1 MIDTIIVC
9 THDALKMAET
19 LVRLLEAE
27 QHRVR
32 LTFGRQ
38 ALSVLEDVR
47 DEKNA
52 VVLIWSPNARSQTY
66 MIEWARKI
74 DPSRLIELATIPDPP
89 KIQRKVA
96 PVDFSNWRGERGGRA
111 WDALNER
118 LRVVTRV
125 FEPARPAPAR
135 ALAAMGM
142 VTAVAMAG
150 AVGARMHAPFSSA
163 EADTTAAPEV
173 MAALDPSTGIGG
185 PTTTFEPLSAEDDIL
200 HFRSLPDVSLIN
212 TGSPTALTPV
222 TTLEPQTLR
231 QETLLERLNAF
242 NPLRDFGN
250 NNPSDGG

>member
-19 LVRLLEAE
+19 LTRLLEAE

-38 ALSVLEDVR
+38 ALSVLEQVR
-47 DEKNA
+47 EEKNA

-74 DPSRLIELATIPDPP
+74 DPSRLIELATIPDAP

-96 PVDFSNWRGERGGRA
+96 PVDFANWRGERGGRA

-118 LRVVTRV
+118 LRVVTRQ
-125 FEPARPAPAR
+125 FEPAKPVPTR
-135 ALAAMGM
+135 ALAAMSL

-150 AVGARMHAPFSSA
+150 AIGARMHAPVGSA
-163 EADTTAAPEV
+163 EADTTSAPEQT
-173 MAALDPSTGIGG
+173 MAALDPTTGIGG
-185 PTTTFEPLSAEDDIL
+185 PINTFEPLSADESPL
-200 HFRSLPDVSLIN
+200 RFRGHRVPLID
-212 TGSPTALTPV
+212 GPAPIALSDV

-231 QETLLERLNAF
+231 QETFLERLNAF
-242 NPLRDFGN
+242 NPLRDLGN